1 MSAFITEIVLFIN
14 PPVLKKV
21 LIIKVNFILVKTF
34 LYNNKMIKAVIFDL
48 DNTLLDFYRMKEEA
62 VKYAVEAM
70 IDAGLMIPK
79 DVAYN
84 KIFELYEREGIEDQK
99 IFDKFLIETIGYIDY
114 KIHAAGIVAYRKAK
128 SASLVLYPNTQYT
141 LITLI
146 KKGIKLGVVTDA
158 PRLQA
163 WTRLVQLN
171 LHHFFDVVITFDDT
185 GKTKPSPEPFI
196 LALQKLNI
204 KPCEAI
210 MVGDW
215 PERDILGGA
224 KIGMKTVFA
233 KYGDVF
239 GTKDSEADFEIND
252 IRELIDIIEKLN
264 SEDRD

>member
-1 MSAFITEIVLFIN
+1 
-14 PPVLKKV
+14 
-21 LIIKVNFILVKTF
+21 
-34 LYNNKMIKAVIFDL
+34 MIKAIIFDL

-70 IDAGLMIPK
+70 IDAGLRIPK
-79 DVAYN
+79 DVCYN
-84 KIFELYEREGIEDQK
+84 KIFELYESEGIEDQK
-99 IFDKFLIETIGYIDY
+99 IFDKFLMETLGYIDY

-128 SASLVLYPNTQYT
+128 STSLVLYPNTQYT

-185 GKTKPSPEPFI
+185 GELKPSPKPFV
-196 LALQKLNI
+196 LALEKLNV
-204 KPCEAI
+204 KPEEAI

-233 KYGDVF
+233 KYGDIF
-239 GTKDSEADFEIND
+239 GTKDSGADFEIND
-252 IRELIDIIEKLN
+252 IRELIDIVEKLN
-264 SEDRD
+264 NEDRD